1 MEKSSDCKFNTSTFL
16 SLDNLLESRKNSV
29 NSTPRISPEMSP
41 PKEDED
47 HEEEIK
53 IECFEIEQ
61 GGLNTHSSRLLT
73 KENLISKYQKF
84 QKWAWG
90 EEKD

>member
-47 HEEEIK
+47 HDDHEKEKED
-53 IECFEIEQ
+53 EDDEFVPCF
-61 GGLNTHSSRLLT
+61 G
-73 KENLISKYQKF
+73 
-84 QKWAWG
+84 
-90 EEKD
+90 